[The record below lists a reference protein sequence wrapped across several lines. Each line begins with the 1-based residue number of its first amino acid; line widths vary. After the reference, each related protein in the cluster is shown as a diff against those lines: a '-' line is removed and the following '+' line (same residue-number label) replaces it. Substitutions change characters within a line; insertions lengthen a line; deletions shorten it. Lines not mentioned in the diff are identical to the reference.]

1 MKKILL
7 FAAAACTMFMFESC
21 SKSDS
26 SAKAQTQE
34 NTVASETVEVY
45 ENNVEPVKVLADDEL
60 YRPGKATGKVTI
72 LDFNATWCMPCK
84 KFAPTFD
91 EAARK
96 YGEDVDFV
104 SVDIDANVNT
114 KQSFGINAVP
124 TVVILDKDGN
134 ELKRY
139 EGIAE
144 ILPTE
149 NFVAIVESYK

>member
-21 SKSDS
+21 SGSDS
-26 SAKAQTQE
+26 SAKAESQE
-34 NTVASETVEVY
+34 QTVASETVEVD
-45 ENNVEPVKVLADDEL
+45 ENDAEPVKNLTDDEL

-96 YGEDVDFV
+96 YGEDIDFV
-104 SVDIDANVNT
+104 SVDIDANPNT
-114 KQSFGINAVP
+114 KQSFGISAVP
-124 TVVILDKDGN
+124 TVVIVDKDGN

-139 EGIAE
+139 EGIGE
-144 ILPTE
+144 ILPSE
-149 NFVAIVESYK
+149 NFFNIVESYK